1 LIVYGY
7 RMLQQESI
15 GTKQNITVLARL
27 RDYNQLL
34 KPNLSGMVVFSSVI
48 GYLMA
53 PGITFS
59 WGDFGLWQRIITL
72 FAGGMMVTGGANT
85 INQILERD
93 SDKLMKRT
101 RMRPLPDGRMGDT
114 EAWIFAITTGVI
126 GALLLGFYFTPQAGI
141 LSFISLLLYAFAYTP
156 MKKVHPIAVF
166 IGAIPGALPPLIG
179 WVAATGSIDAGGFI
193 LFALQFFWQ
202 FPHFWAIAWV
212 AFDDYNNAG
221 IRMLP
226 TRERETKF
234 TAIQC
239 MLYSLVLIPM
249 AMVPPM
255 LGMTGLV
262 GMWVCVACGIMYF
275 AASVAFYF
283 KNDYKSARRVMFAS
297 FIYLPTV
304 LLALIIDKA

>member
-1 LIVYGY
+1 MLRQEPLKGKWHIVA
-7 RMLQQESI
+7 
-15 GTKQNITVLARL
+15 LARA

-53 PGITFS
+53 PNVIFS
-59 WGDFGLWQRIITL
+59 WGDFGLWQRVITL
-72 FAGGMMVTGGANT
+72 FLGGMMVTGGANT
-85 INQILERD
+85 INQVLERD

-101 RMRPLPDGRMGDT
+101 RTRPLPDGRMGDT
-114 EAWIFAITTGVI
+114 EAWIFAAVTGI
-126 GALLLGFYFTPQAGI
+126 LGALLLSYYFNPLAGT

-156 MKKVHPIAVF
+156 MKKVHPVAVL

-179 WVAATGSIDAGGFI
+179 WVAATGHLQAGGI
-193 LFALQFFWQ
+193 ALFALQFFWQ

-212 AFDDYNNAG
+212 AFDDYNKAG

-239 MLYSLVLIPM
+239 MMYSIVLVPM
-249 AMVPPM
+249 AMIPRLLGLTGN
-255 LGMTGLV
+255 LGM
-262 GMWVCVACGIMYF
+262 WICVAMGVMYF
-275 AASVAFYF
+275 AASVIFYF
-283 KNDYKSARRVMFAS
+283 NNNYKSARRVMFAS
-297 FIYLPTV
+297 FFYLPTV
-304 LLALIIDKA
+304 LLALVIDKV